1 MKEKKERQKKSE
13 REEREEKRMKVVLV
27 GPYKW
32 LQERERKINNLR
44 NSCWFVFVV
53 MIAVYKKRK

>member
-13 REEREEKRMKVVLV
+13 REAREEKIMKVVLV

>member
-1 MKEKKERQKKSE
+1 
-13 REEREEKRMKVVLV
+13 MKVVLV